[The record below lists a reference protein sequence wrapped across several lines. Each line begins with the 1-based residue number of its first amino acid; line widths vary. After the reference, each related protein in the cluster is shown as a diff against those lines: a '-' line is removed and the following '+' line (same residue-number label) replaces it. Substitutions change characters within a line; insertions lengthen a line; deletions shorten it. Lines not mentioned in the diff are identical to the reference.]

1 MSGILNDVLNQK
13 LRDRYT
19 PKTNNNVGGMR
30 GLLNMVNSPRGQDI
44 ATGLL
49 AQSGYS
55 PTPVNLGSA
64 IGQANQYATQN
75 QFKRD
80 ANELADISALSTM
93 VSDKNK
99 SNKLS
104 EFQTNIN
111 EFNKIDAIPVDQR
124 TRSENNA
131 YKALGK
137 KINMNDSLN
146 ELIDDIAVEIA
157 NSTDDDKVDLSD
169 KQNQLIKLKRKLS
182 ILEQFGFDVEDMDE
196 NAGGGDT
203 KDLKKEN
210 VKIDISKADNVY
222 TDKNGDKVYQIGDQ
236 FVYAD
241 GTTY

>member
-1 MSGILNDVLNQK
+1 MSDILNTILQQK
-13 LRDRYT
+13 LTDRYT

-75 QFKRD
+75 QLKRD
-80 ANELADISALSTM
+80 ATELADISALSTII
-93 VSDKNK
+93 SNKNK

-124 TRSENNA
+124 TTSESNA

-137 KINMNDSLN
+137 KLNMNDSLN
-146 ELIDDIAVEIA
+146 ELIDGIAVKIA
-157 NSTDDDKVDLSD
+157 NSTGDEKVELTQ
-169 KQNQLIKLKRKLS
+169 KQDQLIKLKRKLS
-182 ILEQFGFDVEDMDE
+182 IFEQFGFDIKDIDE
-196 NAGGGDT
+196 NANDGDK

-222 TDKNGDKVYQIGDQ
+222 TDKNGNKVYQIGDQ

>member
-111 EFNKIDAIPVDQR
+111 EFNRIDAIPVDQR
-124 TRSENNA
+124 TTSENNA
-131 YKALGK
+131 YKVIGK
-137 KINMNDSLN
+137 KLKFNDTLKELVDEIGRKTANNKDYVVNDDEKAVIVLHQRLNMIGKFMMPQGSNTIEDLNTPSNNDQTTFQTN
-146 ELIDDIAVEIA
+146 NYKI
-157 NSTDDDKVDLSD
+157 
-169 KQNQLIKLKRKLS
+169 
-182 ILEQFGFDVEDMDE
+182 
-196 NAGGGDT
+196 GDT
-203 KDLKKEN
+203 MTYNGKEY
-210 VKIDISKADNVY
+210 VY
-222 TDKNGDKVYQIGDQ
+222 KGEGSGEGQWELVE
-236 FVYAD
+236 
-241 GTTY
+241 

>member
-1 MSGILNDVLNQK
+1 MSDILNTILQQK
-13 LRDRYT
+13 LIDRYT

-64 IGQANQYATQN
+64 IGQANQYATEN

-104 EFQTNIN
+104 EFQENMAM
-111 EFNKIDAIPVDQR
+111 FNKIDSIPQGE
-124 TRSENNA
+124 RSKEEQNNYIILA
-131 YKALGK
+131 K
-137 KINMNDSLN
+137 
-146 ELIDDIAVEIA
+146 
-157 NSTDDDKVDLSD
+157 
-169 KQNQLIKLKRKLS
+169 KLS
-182 ILEQFGFDVEDMDE
+182 FNDTLKELVDE
-196 NAGGGDT
+196 IGRKTANNKNYVVNDDEKAVISLYQKLNIVGELLMPQGNSMETLNTKKNIKPKDQTNNFKIGDT
-203 KDLKKEN
+203 ITYNGEEY
-210 VKIDISKADNVY
+210 VY
-222 TDKNGDKVYQIGDQ
+222 KGKGNGEGQWELVE
-236 FVYAD
+236 
-241 GTTY
+241 